1 MKHWTDKGERGS
13 AWLIHVV
20 VWLARSAGRTV
31 CLVLLYPIVLYFFL
45 TDSIAR
51 RSSAEFLQTVHRR
64 KIRWRDVFAHIYS
77 FATTLLDR
85 VFMAAGDF
93 DKLDVTIE
101 GLDLVDQALQAG
113 RGCVLLG
120 SHLGSFDLLLLAG
133 RAMGGRKV
141 NVMMR
146 VDPRSRLR
154 RIAGI
159 DDSAFNLIPLGRPDS
174 YLQAHDALSLGG
186 VVAILADRTD
196 GATGLPVRFMDRMTA
211 MPIAPHILAARCSA
225 PVLMFFGLY
234 EKGNRY
240 RITFVECGKSA
251 TPTCRGTDLQ
261 PVVDTYAAVLER
273 YARRY
278 PLNWFNFYP
287 YWEKEGAVDD

>member
-20 VWLARSAGRTV
+20 VWLAHRAGRTV
-31 CLVLLYPIVLYFFL
+31 CRALLYPIVLYFFL
-45 TDSIAR
+45 TDSVAR
-51 RSSAEFLQTVHRR
+51 KSSAEFLQTVYRR
-64 KIRWRDVFAHIYS
+64 KARWRDVFAHIYS

-93 DKLDVTIE
+93 DKLDVAIE
-101 GLDLVDQALQAG
+101 GLALVDQALQAG

-133 RAMGGRKV
+133 RAMDGCRV
-141 NVMMR
+141 SVMMR

-159 DDSAFNLIPLGRPDS
+159 DDSAFDLIPVGRPDS
-174 YLQAHDALSLGG
+174 YLKAHEALSCGG

-196 GATGLPVRFMDRMTA
+196 GAASLPVQFMGRMTT
-211 MPIAPHILAARCSA
+211 MPIAPHVLAARSEA

-234 EKGNRY
+234 ENDNRY
-240 RITFVECGKSA
+240 RIKFVECGAAAASH
-251 TPTCRGTDLQ
+251 CRGAELQ
-261 PVVDTYAAVLER
+261 PVVDAYTAVLEQ
-273 YARRY
+273 YARHH

-287 YWEKEGAVDD
+287 YWTADRVSQ

>member
-20 VWLARSAGRTV
+20 VWLARRAGRSV
-31 CLVLLYPIVLYFFL
+31 CRGLLYPIVIYFFL
-45 TDSIAR
+45 TDSVAR
-51 RSSAEFLQTVHRR
+51 QSSAEFLQTVHHH
-64 KIRWRDVFAHIYS
+64 KARWRDVFAHIYS

-93 DKLDVTIE
+93 DQFDVTIE
-101 GLDLVDQALQAG
+101 GLPLVDQALQAG
-113 RGCVLLG
+113 KGCVLLG

-141 NVMMR
+141 SVMMR

-159 DDSAFNLIPLGRPDS
+159 DDSAFNLIPVGRPDS
-174 YLQAHDALSLGG
+174 YLRAHEALSQGG

-196 GATGLPVRFMDRMTA
+196 GAASLPVRFMDRMTT
-211 MPIAPHILAARCSA
+211 MPTAPHILAARSEA
-225 PVLMFFGLY
+225 PILMFFGLY
-234 EKGNRY
+234 ENGNRY
-240 RITFVECGKSA
+240 RIKFVECGKA
-251 TPTCRGTDLQ
+251 AAANCKGVELQ
-261 PVVDTYAAVLER
+261 PVVDAYAAVLEQH
-273 YARRY
+273 ARRH

-287 YWEKEGAVDD
+287 YWKLHRAGL

>member
-20 VWLARSAGRTV
+20 VWLARSTGRTA
-31 CLVLLYPIVLYFFL
+31 CRLLLYPIVMYFLL
-45 TDSIAR
+45 TDRTAR
-51 RSSAEFLQTVHRR
+51 TSSADFLQTVRGR
-64 KIRWRDVFAHIYS
+64 KAGWRNVFAHIYS
-77 FATTLLDR
+77 FAATLLDR

-93 DKLDVTIE
+93 GKFDVTID
-101 GLDLVDQALQAG
+101 GLELVDRALQAG
-113 RGCVLLG
+113 KGCVLLG

-133 RAMGGRKV
+133 RAMGQRQI
-141 NVMMR
+141 NVLMR
-146 VDPRSRLR
+146 LDPRSRVR

-174 YLQAHDALSLGG
+174 YLQAHDALVRGD

-196 GATGLPVRFMDRMTA
+196 GAANLPVQFLDRKTT
-211 MPIAPHILAARCSA
+211 MPLAPHILAARSSA

-234 EKGNRY
+234 DKDNRY
-240 RITFVECGKSA
+240 LIKFVDCGA
-251 TPTCRGTDLQ
+251 TVAPGSRGAELQ
-261 PVVDTYAAVLER
+261 PMIDNYAAVLEQF
-273 YARRY
+273 ARRY

-287 YWEKEGAVDD
+287 YWAVDEAAP